1 MNEINKNKTI
11 QFMADIWG
19 IILQSSRGLENLGS
33 FKLPILLELGAKLEV
48 SLSLVGTTLGKCF

>member
-19 IILQSSRGLENLGS
+19 IILQSSRGSKNLGSTTGLSGS
-33 FKLPILLELGAKLEV
+33 FKLPVLLELGA
-48 SLSLVGTTLGKCF
+48 SPGG